1 MTEPEVS
8 PVPWPLVLVMG
19 TSVFS
24 ALLWGFSTLFNG
36 RRTFR
41 GPREA
46 DGEDGQE

>member
-8 PVPWPLVLVMG
+8 PVPWPLVLVMA

-24 ALLWGFSTLFNG
+24 ALVWGFSTLFNG

-41 GPREA
+41 EPREA
-46 DGEDGQE
+46 DGGDARE